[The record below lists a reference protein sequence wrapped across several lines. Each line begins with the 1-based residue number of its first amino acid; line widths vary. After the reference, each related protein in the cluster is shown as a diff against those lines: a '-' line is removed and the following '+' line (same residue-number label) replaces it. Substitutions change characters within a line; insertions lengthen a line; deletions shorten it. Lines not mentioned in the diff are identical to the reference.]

1 MCGRRPLL
9 LLLCAS
15 VITAC
20 RPVRPADAEGDGPAA
35 AIVPFAAGLPLDD
48 MLEMLQAELDA
59 ALAEDVDEDEINAHL
74 TRAEAITDR
83 LLDSRIPFE
92 WLSNEE
98 YSLNARLRQIQSM
111 ADRVQAQ
118 IRSRAARTN
127 MLEDATALRADV
139 IRLRAEIA
147 EGGGAAPPPLIEL
160 LTRADSSRRPQ
171 PRPPPRDTSG

>member
-1 MCGRRPLL
+1 MSERRPFL
-9 LLLCAS
+9 LLLCAQMLS
-15 VITAC
+15 AC
-20 RPVRPADAEGDGPAA
+20 QPVRPADTGEDGPAA
-35 AIVPFAAGLPLDD
+35 AVVPIVAGMPLDQI
-48 MLEMLQAELDA
+48 LALLQAELDT
-59 ALAEDVDEDEINAHL
+59 ALAEDVDEEDVNTHL
-74 TRAEAITDR
+74 ARAEAITDR

-118 IRSRAARTN
+118 IRSRAARQN
-127 MLEDATALRADV
+127 MLADAETLRADV

-147 EGGGAAPPPLIEL
+147 EGGGAAPPPLDEL
-160 LTRADSSRRPQ
+160 LTRADSSRRAQ